1 MPWLTKPAHCLSS
14 IMGAPPSEALS
25 AALGLLAECYDR
37 RMHGITLGATSDR
50 DDSLRMSLSADFDFS
65 DGAPAG
71 LAGLADATWNNRAL
85 YGILITAFG
94 GAIFHTAKLLHLL
107 VDSSTESEAVA
118 TGKLGEAIAY
128 AREIFRGLGIPCQGP
143 TPCWTDNKANQLLS
157 SGEGAPTRMRHAI
170 RRFNVFKQRV
180 EFGEVRTRAR
190 HSSGLL
196 RFPFTIRAGMSR
208 VFVRDRGGPWVPAAS
223 LSVDRREAIELVRVR
238 RDTVTVTVTVLRHES
253 RVVLHVHHVGLEST
267 VCDTSHTLDLSH
279 ASRLKDRLS
288 HPK

>member
-1 MPWLTKPAHCLSS
+1 MPWLTKPVHCLSS
-14 IMGAPPSEALS
+14 IMSAPPSEALP
-25 AALGLLAECYDR
+25 AALGLLDEAYDR

-50 DDSLRMSLSADFDFS
+50 DDSLRMSLSADYDFS

-71 LAGLADATWNNRAL
+71 LAGLADATWNDRAL

-157 SGEGAPTRMRHAI
+157 SGEGSPTRMRHAI
-170 RRFNVFKQRV
+170 RRFSVFKQRV
-180 EFGEVRTRAR
+180 EYGEVTLR
-190 HSSGLL
+190 H
-196 RFPFTIRAGMSR
+196 
-208 VFVRDRGGPWVPAAS
+208 VRDAANAS
-223 LSVDRREAIELVRVR
+223 DYLTKFVDAKKTKFCDDYATNR
-238 RDTVTVTVTVLRHES
+238 S
-253 RVVLHVHHVGLEST
+253 RAVKIRT
-267 VCDTSHTLDLSH
+267 T
-279 ASRLKDRLS
+279 A
-288 HPK
+288 